1 MGTMKLKPSFENAV
15 DNTDLTE
22 YSIRIFKLYMNL
34 INPIIARACLLNYK
48 NCLSD
53 ILTSTS
59 LSSPGWKK

>member
-1 MGTMKLKPSFENAV
+1 MGTKKLKPSFENAV
-15 DNTDLTE
+15 DNMDLTE
-22 YSIRIFKLYMNL
+22 YGIRIFKLYMNL

-59 LSSPGWKK
+59 FSSPGWKK